1 MHFVIVTGLSGAGRS
16 QALKR
21 LEDIGYF
28 CVDNLPPVL
37 MPNFA
42 KYCFD
47 LESPLNRVAVAV
59 DMRMGVMFENI
70 YGAIAELK
78 ATEGIDLEI
87 LYLDANDETLVKR
100 FKQTRRQ
107 HPLSVHGQLITG
119 INLERDKLK
128 RLKDM
133 AQNVIDTSTYSI
145 KKLGEVIDRLFSEDD
160 PHTIQ
165 LCVTSF
171 GYKRGIPLDA
181 DMVFDMRFIPNP
193 FYVDELKELNGK
205 SQKVKDYVLSFECTM
220 DFIKKVVDIV
230 NTIAPHYLEQDKK
243 QLNIAIGCTG
253 GMHRSVVV
261 AEEIFRVL
269 NEQHHRVVL
278 EHRDIRLDTQD
289 DNESKEVT

>member
-37 MPNFA
+37 IPNFA

-47 LESPLNRVAVAV
+47 LDSPMESVAVAV

-70 YGAIAELK
+70 YEAISELK
-78 ATEGIDLEI
+78 ATKGIDLEI

-107 HPLSVHGQLITG
+107 HPLSINGQLITG

-145 KKLGEVIDRLFSEDD
+145 KKLGEVIDRLFSKND
-160 PHTIQ
+160 PHKIQ

-193 FYVDELKELNGK
+193 FYIDELKDLTGRD
-205 SQKVKDYVLSFECTM
+205 QQVKDFVLSYECTK
-220 DFIKKVVDIV
+220 DFINKVVDIV
-230 NTIAPHYLEQDKK
+230 NAIAPHYLEQDKK

-253 GMHRSVVV
+253 GMHRSVAV
-261 AEEIFRVL
+261 AEELFRVL
-269 NEQHHRVVL
+269 NAQQHRVVL
-278 EHRDIRLDTQD
+278 EHRDIRMDTLDENKKQ
-289 DNESKEVT
+289 EVN